1 MPIRCC
7 SQGQVLWLPTTWNNS
22 GILQSRV
29 FRISKNRKIID
40 FIDFIGQLTRNC
52 KMTFPAS
59 PEDRPDPLENMPAMR
74 ARIPEHIARG
84 EISTGVIV
92 VTGGTEYVLDFVR
105 NLPRPNMI
113 VARVVLP
120 HMVMPQF
127 IDALAANV
135 ELFRQRY
142 GELPGGV
149 QPLAVSHPMASGP
162 GPMPGNP
169 TGQPPAQSNSVD
181 VWPGSTPA
189 SSGPG
194 NPNLDSNSPTTSN
207 PSPES
212 QEDAAGNAPT
222 PPPANASNSLAPNA
236 NPSNLRRQNPQEVYD
251 DLKLRDEI
259 LSGAYANAVMIGH
272 GPFEFSFDFITNFYP
287 QSAVSCRVYLASG
300 HIYRL
305 LESLRASWEQLRPRL
320 NQGNQP
326 PNQPPP

>member
-1 MPIRCC
+1 
-7 SQGQVLWLPTTWNNS
+7 
-22 GILQSRV
+22 
-29 FRISKNRKIID
+29 
-40 FIDFIGQLTRNC
+40 
-52 KMTFPAS
+52 MTFPAS

-142 GELPGGV
+142 GELPGVPQATTG
-149 QPLAVSHPMASGP
+149 SHPGQSGP
-162 GPMPGNP
+162 GTVPGSP
-169 TGQPPAQSNSVD
+169 SIQQPGTQSNSVD
-181 VWPGSTPA
+181 VWPGSTPGA
-189 SSGPG
+189 PTPDAPHGEA
-194 NPNLDSNSPTTSN
+194 NSPSPVSPPSDSHADAGSPPTPTPTNAANSQSPASN
-207 PSPES
+207 PSN
-212 QEDAAGNAPT
+212 QM
-222 PPPANASNSLAPNA
+222 
-236 NPSNLRRQNPQEVYD
+236 RRQNPQEVYD

-272 GPFEFSFDFITNFYP
+272 GPYEFSFDFITNFYP

-300 HIYRL
+300 HIFRL
-305 LESLRASWEQLRPRL
+305 LESLRASWEQLKPRL
-320 NQGNQP
+320 SQGNQP
-326 PNQPPP
+326 PNQPPPQPPR

>member
-1 MPIRCC
+1 
-7 SQGQVLWLPTTWNNS
+7 
-22 GILQSRV
+22 
-29 FRISKNRKIID
+29 
-40 FIDFIGQLTRNC
+40 
-52 KMTFPAS
+52 MTFPAS

-74 ARIPEHIARG
+74 ARIPDHIARG

-142 GELPGGV
+142 GELPGAP
-149 QPLAVSHPMASGP
+149 QATPVSPPGQTGP
-162 GPMPGNP
+162 GIVPISPANQQPG
-169 TGQPPAQSNSVD
+169 TQSNSVD
-181 VWPGSTPA
+181 VWPGSTPIA
-189 SSGPG
+189 PKADAPHG
-194 NPNLDSNSPTTSN
+194 DANSPSSAGQPSDSHSDAGSSPLPTPASAANNQALPSN
-207 PSPES
+207 PSS
-212 QEDAAGNAPT
+212 QM
-222 PPPANASNSLAPNA
+222 
-236 NPSNLRRQNPQEVYD
+236 RRQNPQEVYD

-300 HIYRL
+300 HIFRL
-305 LESLRASWEQLRPRL
+305 LESLRASWEQLKPRL
-320 NQGNQP
+320 SQGNQP
-326 PNQPPP
+326 PNQPPPQPPR

>member
-1 MPIRCC
+1 MP
-7 SQGQVLWLPTTWNNS
+7 
-22 GILQSRV
+22 
-29 FRISKNRKIID
+29 
-40 FIDFIGQLTRNC
+40 
-52 KMTFPAS
+52 FPAS
-59 PEDRPDPLENMPAMR
+59 PDDRPDPLENMPAMR
-74 ARIPEHIARG
+74 ARIPEHVARG
-84 EISTGVIV
+84 EVSTGVIV

-142 GELPGGV
+142 GELPGIP
-149 QPLAVSHPMASGP
+149 QPAVVSQPIPFGAGMVATNPSSQVP
-162 GPMPGNP
+162 GS
-169 TGQPPAQSNSVD
+169 PPAAESSTVD
-181 VWPGSTPA
+181 VWPGSTSNPGPGA
-189 SSGPG
+189 STPSGESNSNSGPTG
-194 NPNLDSNSPTTSN
+194 ETGETSGNQPPTPTNPNSNS
-207 PSPES
+207 
-212 QEDAAGNAPT
+212 
-222 PPPANASNSLAPNA
+222 ANAQNAAPNQA
-236 NPSNLRRQNPQEVYD
+236 THLRRQNPQEVYD

-272 GPFEFSFDFITNFYP
+272 GPYEFSFDFITNFYP

-320 NQGNQP
+320 SQGSPPPNPPPPNPPPQP
-326 PNQPPP
+326 PR

>member
-1 MPIRCC
+1 MP
-7 SQGQVLWLPTTWNNS
+7 
-22 GILQSRV
+22 
-29 FRISKNRKIID
+29 
-40 FIDFIGQLTRNC
+40 
-52 KMTFPAS
+52 FPAS

-74 ARIPEHIARG
+74 ARIPEHVARG
-84 EISTGVIV
+84 EVSTGVIV

-142 GELPGGV
+142 GELPGAPPPGIVTSNHAVPGV
-149 QPLAVSHPMASGP
+149 GSPIVAAE
-162 GPMPGNP
+162 
-169 TGQPPAQSNSVD
+169 SNSVD
-181 VWPGSTPA
+181 VWPGSNPVAPTPNVSGVA
-189 SSGPG
+189 NPAEPMGNSLGGQTPSPQSDGNQNPTPPGPG
-194 NPNLDSNSPTTSN
+194 NQNQGNPQGAVPNQTNH
-207 PSPES
+207 
-212 QEDAAGNAPT
+212 
-222 PPPANASNSLAPNA
+222 
-236 NPSNLRRQNPQEVYD
+236 LRRQNPQEVYD

-272 GPFEFSFDFITNFYP
+272 GPYEFSFDFITNFYP

-300 HIYRL
+300 HIHRL

-320 NQGNQP
+320 SQGQP
-326 PNQPPP
+326 PTNPPQNLPPSS

>member
-1 MPIRCC
+1 MP
-7 SQGQVLWLPTTWNNS
+7 
-22 GILQSRV
+22 
-29 FRISKNRKIID
+29 
-40 FIDFIGQLTRNC
+40 
-52 KMTFPAS
+52 FPAS
-59 PEDRPDPLENMPAMR
+59 PDDRPDPLENMPAMR
-74 ARIPEHIARG
+74 ARIPEHVARG
-84 EISTGVIV
+84 EVSTGVIV

-142 GELPGGV
+142 GELPGIP
-149 QPLAVSHPMASGP
+149 QPAVVSQPVTFGAGMVATNPASPVP
-162 GPMPGNP
+162 GS
-169 TGQPPAQSNSVD
+169 PPAAESSSVD
-181 VWPGSTPA
+181 VWPGSTSSPGSGASTPA
-189 SSGPG
+189 GESNPHSEPTGESSGNQP
-194 NPNLDSNSPTTSN
+194 PAPSN
-207 PSPES
+207 P
-212 QEDAAGNAPT
+212 T
-222 PPPANASNSLAPNA
+222 PANAQNQSTH
-236 NPSNLRRQNPQEVYD
+236 LRRQNPQEVYD

-320 NQGNQP
+320 SQGNPPPNPPP
-326 PNQPPP
+326 PNQPPQPPR

>member
-1 MPIRCC
+1 MP
-7 SQGQVLWLPTTWNNS
+7 
-22 GILQSRV
+22 
-29 FRISKNRKIID
+29 
-40 FIDFIGQLTRNC
+40 
-52 KMTFPAS
+52 FPAS
-59 PEDRPDPLENMPAMR
+59 PDDRPDPLENMPAMR
-74 ARIPEHIARG
+74 ARIPEHVARG
-84 EISTGVIV
+84 EVSTGVIV

-142 GELPGGV
+142 GELPGTP
-149 QPLAVSHPMASGP
+149 QPTIVSQPVPFGQGIVGTNLASQVP
-162 GPMPGNP
+162 G
-169 TGQPPAQSNSVD
+169 AAVESNSVD
-181 VWPGSTPA
+181 VWPGSTPNPA
-189 SSGPG
+189 AGTSSP
-194 NPNLDSNSPTTSN
+194 SSESN
-207 PSPES
+207 PTSEPIGES
-212 QEDAAGNAPT
+212 TGNPT
-222 PPPANASNSLAPNA
+222 PPPTNPNPPNSQNAASNQSTH
-236 NPSNLRRQNPQEVYD
+236 LRRQNPQEVYD

-272 GPFEFSFDFITNFYP
+272 GPYEFSFDFITNFYP

-320 NQGNQP
+320 SQGNPPP
-326 PNQPPP
+326 PNQPPPNQPPPPPR